1 MRFVL
6 FFNRISRLG
15 VIAQLLQ
22 LRLEASAVAMRAAV
36 TCALVMWDKQSLPHG
51 HIIPSASATFSL
63 KARSLA
69 LRFFTFPATHALQ
82 GSTVY
87 DPPRLQPNSSKT
99 MLINQNDHNAFI
111 TMSILRMG

>member
-1 MRFVL
+1 MFLSFSFRK
-6 FFNRISRLG
+6 
-15 VIAQLLQ
+15 LQ
-22 LRLEASAVAMRAAV
+22 H
-36 TCALVMWDKQSLPHG
+36 ALMFWNPTHHRQ
-51 HIIPSASATFSL
+51 
-63 KARSLA
+63 
-69 LRFFTFPATHALQ
+69 ATHALQ